1 MQKTLIK
8 FPKLNQIVEQ
18 YNWNVDQHE
27 MKQAFPTRYTFI
39 IDVSGSMYNDLPK
52 LREDMKNNLANTLKK
67 GDCFSLIYYS
77 SNGDY
82 GFILK
87 DYQFTDVGALQ
98 SAQNS
103 IDLLECRSLTGFCDP
118 LNLATSY
125 LDEKND
131 NYSNVVVFM
140 SDGYEN
146 QNPRNKVI
154 EATEKLAA
162 KINAGIVVEYGNYA
176 NHDLLVQMADI
187 LGSFSFAN
195 NIHDYRANVENVL
208 KNQYSATYNTFP
220 HESDIEEVF
229 SFDENG
235 MITKY
240 QNKEGEYKVPEGV
253 NPWVLRTKEQQ
264 PYTMNA
270 SEREYLKLL
279 LALIHIKQLK
289 NESARVW
296 QYLGELGSIELIDL
310 YNKAIG
316 KQRINEFLSI
326 VQDYLADTVGLFN
339 KGKDLSYLPAEDA
352 YCVFDFIKDFQAGEN
367 KIFTRHEDFNYKRIG
382 AKKEQ
387 ATAVLTKED
396 KKMMANVSSLDE
408 VKKLIQNKYKVNF
421 EYATQDLGIS
431 LDNLVWNSS
440 RANLSFNT
448 YNDVIVDLRQIPEFN
463 KLQPNATERLYDFYT
478 HIYRAYTLINDGV
491 LNIDKLPCSLDYNTL
506 TKFHA
511 QGLIEKD
518 YKNGTYLVNISSL
531 PIVNRFML
539 KNINIEKFINL
550 NYQSLKLG
558 AGQKVYNSLIKEH
571 FPLSKGEGFIEKYG
585 EEFTAKL
592 KEWGITEHNGFNPP
606 TVAMAGSDVY
616 YAPTVDIKFKGISSI
631 PSLNSIVKKIEEGKK
646 LTPREELLNHY
657 YQDYKEFL
665 NSDSYKDTKN
675 KDEKLKKYLEHQQ
688 NIIRIRKRQL
698 DGEIS
703 KILFAAFLSRFN
715 FENELENG
723 QFTIE
728 HEGEEI
734 NGVIEQKEVEIKL

>member
-1 MQKTLIK
+1 MQKALIK

-18 YNWNVDQHE
+18 YNWNVDQAE
-27 MKQAFPTRYTFI
+27 LRQAFPSRYTFI
-39 IDVSGSMYNDLPK
+39 IDVSGSMYRDLPK

-67 GDCFSLIYYS
+67 GDYFSLIYYS

-118 LNLATSY
+118 LNLATKY

-131 NYSNVVVFM
+131 NYSNVIVFM

-154 EATEKLAA
+154 EATKRLAE

-176 NHDLLVQMADI
+176 NHDLLVQMADV

-195 NIHDYRANVENVL
+195 NIHDYRVNVENVL
-208 KNQYSATYNTFP
+208 KNQYSASYNTLP
-220 HESDIEEVF
+220 HEQDMEEVF

-240 QNKEGEYKVPEGV
+240 QNKEGEYKIPDGIS
-253 NPWVLRTKEQQ
+253 PWVLRSNETP
-264 PYTMNA
+264 PYTVKV
-270 SEREYLKLL
+270 SEREYLKVL
-279 LALIHIKQLK
+279 LALVHIKQLK
-289 NESARVW
+289 NESGRVW
-296 QYLGELGSIELIDL
+296 QYLGEVGSVELIDL
-310 YNKAIG
+310 YNNAIG
-316 KQRINEFLSI
+316 KQRINEFLSV
-326 VQDYLADTVGLFN
+326 VQSHLTDTVGLFN
-339 KGKDLSYLPAEDA
+339 KGKNLSYLPAEDA
-352 YCVFDFIKDFQAGEN
+352 YCVFDFIKDFQAGDN
-367 KIFTRHEDFNYKRIG
+367 KIFTRHEDFQYKRIG

-396 KKMMANVSSLDE
+396 RELMANATSIDE
-408 VKKLIQNKYKVNF
+408 VKKLIQGKYKVKF
-421 EYATQDLGIS
+421 EYASPDLGMS

-463 KLQPNATERLYDFYT
+463 ELYPNATEQQYNFNS
-478 HIYRAYTLINDGV
+478 HIFRAYTLISDGI

-506 TKFHA
+506 TKFHN
-511 QGLIEKD
+511 QGLIEHD

-531 PIVNRFML
+531 PIVNRLMI
-539 KNINIEKFINL
+539 KNINVDKFINL
-550 NYQSLKLG
+550 NYHSLKLG
-558 AGQKVYNSLIKEH
+558 AGQKVYNSLVKEH
-571 FPLSKGEGFIEKYG
+571 FPLSKGQGFVEKYG
-585 EEFTAKL
+585 EDFTTKL

-606 TVAMAGSDVY
+606 TVTMVGADLY
-616 YAPTVDIKFKGISSI
+616 YAPTVDVKFKGISSI
-631 PSLNSIVKKIEEGKK
+631 PSLNSIVKKLDEGKK
-646 LTPREELLNHY
+646 LTPREELLNY
-657 YQDYKEFL
+657 YYEDYKNFL
-665 NSDSYKDTKN
+665 ESDTYKDADD
-675 KDEKLKKYLEHQQ
+675 KDQELKQYLEHQQ
-688 NIIRIRKRQL
+688 NIVRIRKRQL
-698 DGEIS
+698 DEETS

-734 NGVIEQKEVEIKL
+734 NGVIEQKEIEVKL

>member
-1 MQKTLIK
+1 MQKSLIK

-18 YNWNVDQHE
+18 YNWSVDQKE
-27 MKQAFPTRYTFI
+27 VRQTFPTRYTFI
-39 IDVSGSMYNDLPK
+39 IDVSGSMYRDLPK

-87 DYQFTDVGALQ
+87 DYQFTDLGALQ

-118 LNLATSY
+118 LNLAASY
-125 LDEKND
+125 LDEKDD
-131 NYSNVVVFM
+131 NYSNVAVFM

-154 EATEKLAA
+154 EATEKLGE

-176 NHDLLVQMADI
+176 NHDLLVQMADV

-195 NIHDYRANVENVL
+195 NIHDYRINVENVL
-208 KNQYSATYNTFP
+208 KNQYSASYNILS
-220 HESDIEEVF
+220 HEQDIEEVF

-240 QNKEGEYKVPEGV
+240 QNKEGEYKIPDGIT
-253 NPWVLRTKEQQ
+253 PWVLRSKENP
-264 PYTMNA
+264 PYTINA
-270 SEREYLKLL
+270 TERDYLKVLL
-279 LALIHIKQLK
+279 SLVHIKQLK
-289 NESARVW
+289 NESGRVW
-296 QYLGELGSIELIDL
+296 HYLGELGSVELIDL
-310 YNKAIG
+310 YNNAIG
-316 KQRINEFLSI
+316 KQRINEFLSV
-326 VQDYLADTVGLFN
+326 VQGYLGDTVGLYN

-352 YCVFDFIKDFQAGEN
+352 YCVFDFIKDFQAGDN
-367 KIFTRHEDFNYKRIG
+367 KIFTRHEDFQYKRIG

-396 KKMMANVSSLDE
+396 RDLMANATSIDE

-421 EYATQDLGIS
+421 EYATSDLGVS
-431 LDNLVWNSS
+431 LDSLVWNSS

-448 YNDVIVDLRQIPEFN
+448 HNDVIVDLRQIPEFN
-463 KLQPNATERLYDFYT
+463 ELYPNATEQQYKFNS
-478 HIYRAYTLINDGV
+478 HIFRAYTLISDGI

-506 TKFHA
+506 AKFYD
-511 QGLIEKD
+511 QGLIEHD

-531 PIVNRFML
+531 PIVNRLML
-539 KNINIEKFINL
+539 KNINVDKFINL

-558 AGQKVYNSLIKEH
+558 AGQKVYNSLVKEH

-585 EEFTAKL
+585 GIFTEKL

-606 TVAMAGSDVY
+606 TVAMAGSDMY
-616 YAPTVDIKFKGISSI
+616 YAPTVDVKFKGISSI

-665 NSDSYKDTKN
+665 NSDSYKNADD
-675 KDEKLKKYLEHQQ
+675 KDEKLKEYLEHQQ
-688 NIIRIRKRQL
+688 NIVRVRKRQL
-698 DGEIS
+698 DEEIS

-728 HEGEEI
+728 HEGEEV
-734 NGVIEQKEVEIKL
+734 NGVIEQKEIEVKL